1 MQFVDQTIEEVVESL
16 SPLAVEWM
24 DDVAASAIA
33 KLMGL
38 QVKEAYDRKD
48 IATLLEDDFDEGL
61 LCSRLFLALSK
72 DAMEAE
78 LRRELGSGGI
88 GVQRYQS
95 DPDIF
100 LAALERL
107 GLSCAMAATIN
118 YKPVWSDILV
128 ERLRS
133 GRGSAIQGIR
143 RGRGLEDFAEA
154 IVKDVFGSGYE
165 LRCTFTGAEGRR
177 AKCDIAIPDK
187 AKPRIIVESKG
198 YGATGSKMTDIIG
211 DLDAIIDAKRH
222 DTAFLFL
229 TDGTTWKARLSDL
242 KKIIARQN
250 QGKITRIYTTK
261 MAAQLKTDLKTL
273 KSEMGIV

>member
-1 MQFVDQTIEEVVESL
+1 MQVVDQTIEELVESL

-33 KLMGL
+33 KLAAIEI
-38 QVKEAYDRKD
+38 KEAYDRKD
-48 IATLLEDDFDEGL
+48 LAALLEDDFDEGI
-61 LCSRLFLALSK
+61 LCCRLFLALSK
-72 DAMEAE
+72 DTMEAE

-88 GVQRYQS
+88 GVKRYQS

-107 GLSCAMAATIN
+107 GLPSSMAAITN

-154 IVKDVFGSGYE
+154 IVKDVFGPGYE
-165 LRCTFTGAEGRR
+165 LRCTFTGAEGHR

-187 AKPRIIVESKG
+187 ARPRIIVESKG

-222 DTAFLFL
+222 DSALLFV

-250 QGKITRIYTTK
+250 QGKITRIYTTR
-261 MAAQLKTDLKTL
+261 MAAQLKVDLETL
-273 KSEMGIV
+273 KAEMGI